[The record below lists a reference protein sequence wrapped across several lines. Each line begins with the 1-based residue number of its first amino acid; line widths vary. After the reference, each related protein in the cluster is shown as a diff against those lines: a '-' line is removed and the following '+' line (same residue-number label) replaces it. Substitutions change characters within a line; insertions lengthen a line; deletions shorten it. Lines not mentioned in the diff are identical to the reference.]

1 MPAPRSSSIA
11 LGLGGA
17 VAAVSS
23 AALVILL
30 AQPLA
35 PAVIAA
41 GRVSVTGIALLLLG
55 WTAIGRLGVLRRDP
69 AVAARVLVAAFLL
82 AVHFGAW
89 VASLSLTTVPRS
101 VALVATQPLFAG
113 VLGRLVGDRAP
124 WSLYLGAVLA
134 VVGTAVM
141 VSDGGALAAGF
152 GLGDGLAL
160 VAAAA
165 ATGYLVIGR
174 SVRDAVPLR
183 PYLGVVHLGAA
194 VMLSG
199 WVVLQGAPI
208 WPAGATG
215 ADLAALVYLGLVPGV
230 IGHGLLNWAV
240 RHVPVH
246 VVSLAVLLEPIGA
259 TLLTVIVLGSTVE
272 PTEALGGAVVL
283 LGIALGVPRSRGSS
297 TPRRVS
303 EPTG

>member
-1 MPAPRSSSIA
+1 MPAPRSSSVA
-11 LGLGGA
+11 LGLGSA

-41 GRVSVTGIALLLLG
+41 GRVTVTAVALLLLG
-55 WTAIGRLGVLRRDP
+55 RHAIGRLGVLRRDP
-69 AVAARVLVAAFLL
+69 AMMARVLAAALLL
-82 AVHFGAW
+82 ALHFGAW

-113 VLGRLVGDRAP
+113 VFGRLVGDRAP
-124 WSLYLGAVLA
+124 RSLYLGAALA
-134 VVGTAVM
+134 LVGTAVM
-141 VSDGGALAAGF
+141 VSDGNRLGAGF
-152 GLGDGLAL
+152 GVGDGLAL
-160 VAAAA
+160 VASAA

-194 VMLSG
+194 VVLSG
-199 WVVLQGAPI
+199 WVVFGAAPV
-208 WPAGATG
+208 WPSGATG
-215 ADLAALVYLGLVPGV
+215 ADLAALVYLGLVPGLV
-230 IGHGLLNWAV
+230 GHGLINWAV

-246 VVSLAVLLEPIGA
+246 VVSLVVLLEPIGA
-259 TLLTVIVLGSTVE
+259 TLLAVVVLGTAVE
-272 PTEALGGAVVL
+272 PAEALGAGIVL
-283 LGIALGVPRSRGSS
+283 LGIALGVPRRSRA
-297 TPRRVS
+297 
-303 EPTG
+303 